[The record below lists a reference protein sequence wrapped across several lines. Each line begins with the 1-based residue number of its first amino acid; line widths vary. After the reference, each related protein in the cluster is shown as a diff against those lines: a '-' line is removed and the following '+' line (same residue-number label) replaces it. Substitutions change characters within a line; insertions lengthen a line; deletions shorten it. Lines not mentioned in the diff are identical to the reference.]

1 MVRTPPSDS
10 STNTEALAALQWLID
25 TGADEAIG
33 DEALDRTALQAPQ
46 KSAAQSTRSASEPVR
61 GPVRGPGQAQAS
73 ADRSGQ
79 GRFQEASPPPLWQP
93 SAGSLSSTE
102 DTLVTARKQAQ
113 AAKTVEELREAVA
126 AFEGCP
132 LKKTAMNLVFADGNP
147 QARVMFIGEAP
158 GAQEDRQG
166 LPFVGA
172 SGQLLDRMLSYIG
185 LDRNSVYITNLLFWR
200 PPGNRTPTAGEIAS
214 CLPFVERH
222 VELVNPSHI
231 VLVGGISAK
240 TLLDRREGILKLRG
254 QWGHYCPAGLDRP
267 VPALATLH
275 PAYLLRQPAQKR
287 LAWRD
292 LLSLA
297 EALESGA
304 DPVTVERAQ

>member
-1 MVRTPPSDS
+1 MIRTPDPDS
-10 STNTEALAALQWLID
+10 SLTSEALAALQWLLD
-25 TGADEAIG
+25 AGADEAIG
-33 DEALDRTALQAPQ
+33 DDAPDRTAAQPPQ
-46 KSAAQSTRSASEPVR
+46 NIAGPSASPSSTVT
-61 GPVRGPGQAQAS
+61 GSAGQNSPAT
-73 ADRSGQ
+73 Q
-79 GRFQEASPPPLWQP
+79 GRFQEAPQPPLWQP
-93 SAGSLSSTE
+93 SAGNLSSTE
-102 DTLVTARKQAQ
+102 DTLVSARKQARE
-113 AAKTVEELREAVA
+113 ATSVEELRAAVA

-147 QARVMFIGEAP
+147 EARIMFIGEAP

-172 SGQLLDRMLSYIG
+172 SGQLLDQMLSHIG
-185 LDRNSVYITNLLFWR
+185 LDRTSVYITNLLFWR
-200 PPGNRTPTAGEIAS
+200 PPGNRTPTPGEIAS
-214 CLPFVERH
+214 CLPFLERH
-222 VELVNPSHI
+222 IELVNPSHI

-254 QWGHYCPAGLDRP
+254 QWGHYRPEGLERP
-267 VPALATLH
+267 IPALATLH

-297 EALESGA
+297 QALESGE
-304 DPVTVERAQ
+304 DPVPSDQSR